1 MCATQTCC
9 ATLRTSLPKWCSSDF
24 EGCETISKRFFGIFG
39 WFFLDFRLMS
49 DAAVQGHWS
58 GVTGGGSPPLNVGNM
73 LDVVVDR
80 YMYIDP
86 KS

>member
-1 MCATQTCC
+1 VFFGAQK
-9 ATLRTSLPKWCSSDF
+9 AVLGVQSGVQAILRAVRRFPSDF
-24 EGCETISKRFFGIFG
+24 WLGFPRFSPDIG
-39 WFFLDFRLMS
+39 RRC
-49 DAAVQGHWS
+49 AVQGHWS